1 MDHKRI
7 LRELNN
13 ETGHLVRREKL
24 RTVQR
29 KASNVSGLDVRP
41 ETAKIAAGRLL
52 LIAKAR
58 FVVGMN
64 VDENVSLLR
73 GIEKEILASFGRFVA
88 RLTFGEVRAKRRRLN
103 RLGDGPLGNKVVDRF
118 GEFVRGKFEFVRLGA
133 VGVGVAAQAARLVAE
148 KATDADHHVFR
159 IIDDVN
165 AGESRQAQIRLTVIL
180 DLANVHRAVNFVG
193 KRRGLAVD

>member
-1 MDHKRI
+1 MSEHSLPKRFFSTLLVWVCWPFSHSVRGDHKRI

-29 KASNVSGLDVRP
+29 KASDVSGLDVRP

-73 GIEKEILASFGRFVA
+73 KRGIRMFRSFRCSPDIWRSTKDAGSLPRISTASVPDRQKA
-88 RLTFGEVRAKRRRLN
+88 R
-103 RLGDGPLGNKVVDRF
+103 
-118 GEFVRGKFEFVRLGA
+118 
-133 VGVGVAAQAARLVAE
+133 
-148 KATDADHHVFR
+148 
-159 IIDDVN
+159 
-165 AGESRQAQIRLTVIL
+165 
-180 DLANVHRAVNFVG
+180 
-193 KRRGLAVD
+193 